1 LEVQEAASAKGS
13 SDLLLRIGINLGDII
28 IEPDG
33 DIYGDGVNLA
43 TRLEQTAAPG
53 GICISDEVHR
63 HIHGRVER
71 SFEDMGEQHVKNI
84 ARPVRVYALSGAPQA
99 DAVPKRLML
108 PDKPSIAIL
117 PFTNMSG
124 DPEQEYFAD
133 GVVEDIITA
142 LSRFKW
148 LFVIARNSSFTYKG
162 RAVDVKQVGRELG
175 VRYVLEGSIR
185 KASQRI
191 RITGQLI
198 DAASGSH
205 LWADRFDGALD
216 DIFQLQDDVSAS
228 VANAVAPKM
237 EQVET
242 ERANRKPL
250 QHLGAYDLLLR
261 ARATYQG
268 NSWRPAGG
276 LADIDKAHNL
286 LLQALE
292 LDPEF
297 GPAYAAA
304 ASSFSVRKANQWVV
318 DQAREVEETDRF
330 ARAVGRFAADDP
342 AALCMAGSALA
353 HVVRDIDAGTRY
365 TDRALALAPNLAI
378 ANLYGA
384 LVCMWRGD
392 AELAIARLTRAMR
405 LSPLDPMLFAMQDIM
420 ALAHFQASRY
430 AEAVFWAE
438 ASLADQPND
447 PIASRILAASH
458 ALTGE
463 VQQAQRALKKL
474 LHLVPTLRISNLRDI
489 LGPYPPEVMA
499 RQEHGLRLAG
509 LPE

>member
-1 LEVQEAASAKGS
+1 
-13 SDLLLRIGINLGDII
+13 
-28 IEPDG
+28 
-33 DIYGDGVNLA
+33 
-43 TRLEQTAAPG
+43 
-53 GICISDEVHR
+53 
-63 HIHGRVER
+63 
-71 SFEDMGEQHVKNI
+71 
-84 ARPVRVYALSGAPQA
+84 
-99 DAVPKRLML
+99 
-108 PDKPSIAIL
+108 
-117 PFTNMSG
+117 
-124 DPEQEYFAD
+124 
-133 GVVEDIITA
+133 
-142 LSRFKW
+142 
-148 LFVIARNSSFTYKG
+148 
-162 RAVDVKQVGRELG
+162 
-175 VRYVLEGSIR
+175 
-185 KASQRI
+185 
-191 RITGQLI
+191 
-198 DAASGSH
+198 

-242 ERANRKPL
+242 ERAKRKPL

-261 ARATYQG
+261 ARAIFQG
-268 NSWRPAGG
+268 NSWHPAGG
-276 LADIDKAHNL
+276 LADINKAHHL

-297 GPAYAAA
+297 GPAYAAV

-318 DQAREVEETDRF
+318 DQAHEVEETDRF

-405 LSPLDPMLFAMQDIM
+405 LSPLDPMLFAMQDTM
-420 ALAHFQASRY
+420 AQAHFSASRY
-430 AEAVFWAE
+430 AEAVLWAQ
-438 ASLADQPND
+438 ASLADRPND
-447 PIASRILAASH
+447 PIATRILAVSY
-458 ALTGE
+458 ALIGE
-463 VQQAQRALKKL
+463 FQQAQRASKSL
-474 LHLVPTLRISNLRDI
+474 LRLVPTLRLSNFRDTM
-489 LGPYPPEVMA
+489 GPYPPEVMA
-499 RQEHGLRLAG
+499 RQEQGLRLAG